1 MEHTTL
7 IDLSHVIEHGMIT
20 YRGLPA
26 PMICDY
32 LSFEDSHEHYEPGT
46 EFQIRR
52 IDMVANTGTYLDA
65 PSHRWRDGRDIAELE
80 LGDVADL
87 DGVVVNVIDRDRP
100 AIDESA
106 FEGVEMRGKAVLV
119 HTGWA
124 EHWRT
129 DRYFEAHPFLTRGAA
144 EVLRDSGAVLAG
156 IDSFN
161 IDDVTDR
168 ARPVHST

>member
-1 MEHTTL
+1 MRLREAIREAQRSRTAAQTAPPPRCYLMENTTL

-26 PMICDY
+26 PIICDY

-119 HTGWA
+119 HTGW
-124 EHWRT
+124 
-129 DRYFEAHPFLTRGAA
+129 
-144 EVLRDSGAVLAG
+144 
-156 IDSFN
+156 
-161 IDDVTDR
+161 
-168 ARPVHST
+168 